1 MKDGSFDRKAL
12 VSIVRCKGINNV
24 SQLKAALHESF
35 DLLGGLGTV
44 IRHSDHVVLKPNLL
58 LPVDHSRGA
67 VTNPLLAE
75 ALIDLL
81 HDLGVRRIV
90 IAEGSV
96 IGEDTARCFQSSGFQ
111 EVAERKKVP
120 LVDLKK
126 DEFTPMGLSTGV
138 VYRMLKIPKTISEAD
153 AVINMPVLKTHDCFP
168 VSLGLKNMKGVI
180 HERDK
185 QRFHLL
191 DLAQCIVDL
200 NKLVLPRLTV
210 IDGTVGMEG
219 MGPVYGEPAHMK
231 LVISSF
237 DCVAAD
243 AVASSVMGI
252 DPYETSYIAL
262 AEEQGL
268 GCADVSQIHVVG
280 KSIKEVQR
288 PFKRITLKSVLDSE
302 EFRKYNVRI
311 LDVGACSGCHS
322 VLTALI
328 SDLVDKGKLPD
339 FADTIF
345 VMGQNLSPKDLENIE
360 GNVILVGSCTRHVKE
375 DGKTYLKGCPPHIL
389 DVKKTL
395 GYTKDDFDN
404 FSFMETHL
412 KSFGWS

>member
-1 MKDGSFDRKAL
+1 MKAAGTNRKSE
-12 VSIVRCKGINNV
+12 VSIVRCESV
-24 SQLKAALHESF
+24 DSVQQLREALDTSF
-35 DLLGGLGTV
+35 DLLGGLSTI
-44 IRHSDHVVLKPNLL
+44 IRHSDHVVIKPNLL
-58 LPVDHSRGA
+58 LPVDYSRGA

-75 ALIDLL
+75 ALIELL
-81 HDLGVRRIV
+81 HDLGARKIV
-90 IAEGSV
+90 VAEGSV
-96 IGEDTARCFQSSGFQ
+96 IGEDTRRCFEASGFR
-111 EVAERKKVP
+111 EMAERTKVP
-120 LVDLKK
+120 LIDLKK
-126 DEFTPMGLSTGV
+126 DEFIPMGLSNGI
-138 VYRMLKIPKTISEAD
+138 VYRMLKVPRTIAEAD

-185 QRFHLL
+185 QKFHLL

-200 NKLVLPRLTV
+200 NKLVLPRLTI

-219 MGPVYGEPAHMK
+219 MGPVYGEPAYMR
-231 LVISSF
+231 LLISSF

-243 AVASSVMGI
+243 AVASTVMGI

-268 GCADVSQIHVVG
+268 GCADVSQIRVVG
-280 KSIKEVQR
+280 KTVAEVRR
-288 PFKRITLKSVLDSE
+288 PFKRITLESVLQSE
-302 EFRKYNVRI
+302 EFKKYRVRI
-311 LDVGACSGCHS
+311 VDAGACSGCHS

-328 SDLVDKGKLPD
+328 SDLVEKGKLPG
-339 FADTIF
+339 FANTTF
-345 VMGQNLSPKDLENIE
+345 VMGQNLLPRDLENTE
-360 GNVILVGSCTRHVKE
+360 GNIVLVGSCTKHMRDHGNE
-375 DGKTYLKGCPPHIL
+375 YLKGCPPHIL